1 MHAILPASMHGAN
14 KHSWTRHLCS
24 AKGAASLKAW
34 GTAPRNAKR
43 RRNQRAESALQLASQ
58 FHRSLALN
66 RAFSANTHLDDAKA
80 LAVPQATG
88 DMRFI
93 GNPLQKDCL
102 CHTA

>member
-1 MHAILPASMHGAN
+1 MDAS
-14 KHSWTRHLCS
+14 SVQRQRRCLIESLRHRP
-24 AKGAASLKAW
+24 K
-34 GTAPRNAKR
+34 NAKR

-58 FHRSLALN
+58 FHRYLALN